1 MPKLLKEYFPC
12 IVHSAVYCVHT
23 DRLDGISAEHF
34 QRDKNSEHRT
44 ENRPVITNRS
54 IYLGL

>member
-12 IVHSAVYCVHT
+12 IVHSAVYCVH
-23 DRLDGISAEHF
+23 RLEGISTGHF
-34 QRDKNSEHRT
+34 QRDQNNEHRT

-54 IYLGL
+54 IRVGL